1 MPFDVRPS
9 SARAISAQWLL
20 RSFRSPTLL
29 SAACVVIGLGVLA
42 LLGIA
47 TPGGRVARP
56 FPHFPAPHL
65 GSVTGILLL
74 GVGLLGRAVGR
85 KRLLLF
91 GASLAA
97 LLSAASLVLQW
108 VPPLSD
114 ARASDS
120 LVSASY
126 LLLPMVS
133 SVCVLLVAIGLLAPT
148 LMKRHRQQTYLITG
162 VCGSTVA
169 LLATVLLLGRLTGFL
184 DGTDRSTLIGASP
197 YVLCAL
203 LVLGASLIRMA
214 TGLELAAAPRVGSWL
229 PVSAG
234 VASLVTVVFVW
245 RALIAREH
253 DRMLQQIDVA
263 SHVAASDVRYELLQL
278 SNGLERLGRRSG
290 SPGAERDSLL
300 VAFLGGLFPDT
311 MQALRGAAWQQG
323 AGAADRSPILVVPSG
338 YGDAAALTALVQ
350 RQNAA
355 HRASPGVATP
365 NVHYLAVPGGGESF
379 AVSVEMCAE
388 APCRRTL
395 IGVYDARRVFR
406 SLLADTL
413 SGFYAA
419 VRLNGARIVRSG
431 LSSRTAPAFLRSVDI
446 DLPNSGARWQ
456 ITVWPTPI
464 TLERANSDLP
474 DAVLILGLTLAMIL
488 PLTLRLAESSWGT
501 AALTERER
509 LNRALESAT
518 DSLWVWNVAAHT
530 IERSDVLWRRL
541 GYPPPTGALS
551 LDAWLELVHPKDAP
565 DVQRIMS
572 RHAAG
577 ITESMEMEFRARSAD
592 GAWHWLVERGR
603 VVERSATGQAL
614 RALGVTADVTD
625 RKNAD
630 AALEAS
636 ERKYRAMF
644 DSASQMLAL
653 LDDQGRV
660 VEMNP
665 AGLVHNAVGRSGLAG
680 QPVWEI
686 PAFRD
691 STTMREALT
700 KACERGRSQQQR
712 TSVVVSEG
720 NGKIWGI
727 AWDLSV
733 TPITDAQGTVHHLL
747 MDVRDISERQS
758 AERALIELNNLA
770 TMGRL
775 TARVAHEINNP
786 LAGIQNSFR
795 LIRGAVP
802 EDHPHYRFVG
812 AIDREIARI
821 AAVTRQ
827 LYETYRHEP
836 ETSASASVETVVS
849 DAVAFIELVNR
860 QSSVRIVVDLS
871 AAPTTVPFPDALLRR
886 VVYNLVQNAVDASPP
901 EGTVHL
907 TAYEDRGVFNLQV
920 RDEGAGIPEALRGRI
935 FEPFVSTKGAETSH
949 SGMGLGL
956 ALVHGSVTAFG
967 GRVSIHNAPEGG
979 SMFEVSLPLTQPR
992 DGAESNERWTNTT
1005 G

>member
-1 MPFDVRPS
+1 MPFDVRPN

-29 SAACVVIGLGVLA
+29 SAAWVVIGLGVLA

-47 TPGGRVARP
+47 TPGGRLARP

-65 GSVTGILLL
+65 GSVTGVLLL
-74 GVGLLGRAVGR
+74 GVGLLGRALGR
-85 KRLLLF
+85 KWLLLF
-91 GASLAA
+91 GGSAAA
-97 LLSAASLVLQW
+97 LLSAASFVLQL
-108 VPPLSD
+108 VPQSPE
-114 ARASDS
+114 ARASIGPI
-120 LVSASY
+120 SASY
-126 LLLPMVS
+126 LPLPMVS
-133 SVCVLLVAIGLLAPT
+133 GICVLLVAIGLLAPT
-148 LMKRHRQQTYLITG
+148 LLTKHRQQSHIITG

-169 LLATVLLLGRLTGFL
+169 LLATVLLLGRLSGFL
-184 DGTDRSTLIGASP
+184 DGTDGSTLIGASP
-197 YVLCAL
+197 YELCAL

-214 TGLELAAAPRVGSWL
+214 TGLEQSAAPRVGSWL
-229 PVSAG
+229 PVAAG
-234 VASLVTVVFVW
+234 VATLVTVIFVW

-263 SHVAASDVRYELLQL
+263 SHVAASDVRYELLRL

-300 VAFLGGLFPDT
+300 IALLEGILPDT
-311 MQALRGAAWQQG
+311 MQALRGAAWQIG
-323 AGAADRSPILVVPSG
+323 AGATDRSPIIVVPSG
-338 YGDAAALTALVQ
+338 HGDAAALTALVQ

-355 HRASPGVATP
+355 PRASPGARTP
-365 NVHYLAVPGGGESF
+365 NVHFLAVPGGGESF
-379 AVSVEMCAE
+379 AVSVEMCAQ
-388 APCRRTL
+388 APCTPTL

-419 VRLNGARIVRSG
+419 VRLDSTRIVRSG
-431 LSSRTAPAFLRSVDI
+431 LSSRADPAFLRSVDI
-446 DLPNSGARWQ
+446 DLPNSGTRWQ
-456 ITVWPTPI
+456 ITVWPTPL
-464 TLERANSDLP
+464 TLERAKSDLP
-474 DAVLILGLTLAMIL
+474 DAVLILGLTLAMLL

-501 AALTERER
+501 AARTERER

-541 GYPPPTGALS
+541 GYPPPTGAVS
-551 LDAWLELVHPKDAP
+551 IDTWLELVHPKDAP
-565 DVQRIMS
+565 EVQRIMS

-603 VVERSATGQAL
+603 VVERSDTGQAL

-644 DSASQMLAL
+644 DSASQMLAQ

-665 AGLVHNAVGRSGLAG
+665 AGLVRNGVGRSGLAG

-691 STTMREALT
+691 SNAMREALT
-700 KACERGRSQQQR
+700 KACERGRSQQR
-712 TSVVVSEG
+712 TSVVVSEK
-720 NGKIWGI
+720 NGKIGGI
-727 AWDLSV
+727 AWDLSI
-733 TPITDAQGTVHHLL
+733 TPITDAQGTVRHLL

-770 TMGRL
+770 SMGRL

-849 DAVAFIELVNR
+849 DAIAFIELVNR

-901 EGTVHL
+901 DGTVHL
-907 TAYEDRGVFNLQV
+907 TAFEDRGVFNLQV
-920 RDEGAGIPEALRGRI
+920 RDEGVGVAEALRGRI
-935 FEPFVSTKGAETSH
+935 FEPFVSTKGAESTH

-967 GRVSIHNAPEGG
+967 GRVSLHSAPEGG